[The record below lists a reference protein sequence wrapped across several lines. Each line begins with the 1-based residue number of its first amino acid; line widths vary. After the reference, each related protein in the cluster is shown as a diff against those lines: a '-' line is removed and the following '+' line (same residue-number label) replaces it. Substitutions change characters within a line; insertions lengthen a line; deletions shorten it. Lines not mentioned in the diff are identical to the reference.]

1 MDSLR
6 SRSGRI
12 WVNRRHGIFDI
23 DYTWLR
29 APWIGGYRMNL
40 NNFINSQRTLIGII
54 WFTLGLILGLE
65 TLEFAGVVLFA
76 LGMTEIRPTE

>member
-1 MDSLR
+1 M
-6 SRSGRI
+6 I
-12 WVNRRHGIFDI
+12 
-23 DYTWLR
+23 
-29 APWIGGYRMNL
+29 L